1 MSSLFV
7 VLFCFFQVFLNI
19 SNACLIPERKI
30 VFGVKMF
37 SKSNIGWVYWM
48 LFKLFENC
56 LDFSELF
63 YV

>member
-1 MSSLFV
+1 MSSLFA

-37 SKSNIGWVYWM
+37 SKIEHWYWM

>member
-37 SKSNIGWVYWM
+37 SKIEHWLGVLD